1 MSPTATRTVG
11 VRPGTFEGV
20 GSVELTAG
28 DLTATF
34 LPGLGMVGVSLRH
47 AGDELLDR
55 RGGIEAYARRGA
67 VMGLPLLHP
76 WANRLSDHGYTVA
89 DRTVR
94 LPRDSPL
101 VHCEEHGLPI
111 HGLLAASPHWRVTD
125 AAPEEG
131 RARLRATLDFS
142 RPELLAAFPFP
153 HEIALE
159 AVLAP
164 TALTV
169 ATTLRPVADAAVP
182 IAFGFHPFLRLPG
195 EDRTRW
201 SLSLPPRRHLATDE
215 RGIPS
220 GTGEP
225 RPAGR
230 TALQDRG
237 YDDGY
242 DRLGEGAEFRV
253 TGGGRAVSVTL
264 RSGYPAAQVF
274 SPPGAQFVCFEPM
287 TAPADALRSGFGLR
301 QVAPGRAFT
310 AVFEIAVGDG

>member
-1 MSPTATRTVG
+1 MSSTPADGVG
-11 VRPGTFEGV
+11 VAPGTFGGV

-28 DLTATF
+28 DLAATF

-55 RGGIEAYARRGA
+55 RAGIEAYARRGA

-76 WANRLSDHGYTVA
+76 WANRLGDHGYTA
-89 DRTVR
+89 AGRTVR
-94 LPRDSPL
+94 LPTDSPL

-111 HGLLAASPHWRVTD
+111 HGVLAASPHWRVTD
-125 AAPEEG
+125 AAPRDG
-131 RARLRATLDFS
+131 RARMRATLDFD
-142 RPELLAAFPFP
+142 RPELLTAFPFP

-159 AVLAP
+159 V
-164 TALTV
+164 ALSPGALIV
-169 ATTLRPVADAAVP
+169 ATTLRPTADAAVP

-195 EDRTRW
+195 VDRTRW
-201 SLSLPPRRHLATDE
+201 SLSLPPRRHLDTDE

-242 DRLGEGAEFRV
+242 DTLGEGAVFGV
-253 TGGGRAVSVTL
+253 TGGGRTVTVTL
-264 RSGYPAAQVF
+264 RSGYPVAQVF

-301 QVAPGRAFT
+301 RVAPGRSFT

>member
-1 MSPTATRTVG
+1 MSPTTPHAVG
-11 VRPGTFEGV
+11 VRPGTFEGL
-20 GSVELTAG
+20 GSVELAAG
-28 DLTATF
+28 DLAATF

-76 WANRLSDHGYTVA
+76 WANRLGDHAYTVA

-94 LPRDSPL
+94 LPTDSPL
-101 VHCEEHGLPI
+101 VRCEEHGLPI
-111 HGLLAASPHWRVTD
+111 HGVLAASPHWRVTD
-125 AAPEEG
+125 AAPRDG
-131 RARLRATLDFS
+131 RARLRATLDFG

-159 AVLAP
+159 VVLAP
-164 TALTV
+164 TTLTV
-169 ATTLRPVADAAVP
+169 ATTLRPTADAAVP
-182 IAFGFHPFLRLPG
+182 IAFGFHPFLRPPG
-195 EDRTRW
+195 EDRARW
-201 SLSLPPRRHLATDE
+201 TLSLPPRRHLTTDE
-215 RGIPS
+215 RGIPC

-225 RPAGR
+225 RPADR
-230 TALQDRG
+230 IALQDRG

-242 DRLGEGAEFRV
+242 DGITDGAAFGLA
-253 TGGGRAVSVTL
+253 GGGRIITVTL

-274 SPPGAQFVCFEPM
+274 SPPGQQFVCFEPM

-301 QVAPGRAFT
+301 HVTPGRSFT
-310 AVFEIAVGDG
+310 AVFEIAVGGG

>member
-1 MSPTATRTVG
+1 MSSTATQAVA
-11 VRPGTFEGV
+11 VRSGTFEGV

-28 DLTATF
+28 HLAATF

-47 AGDELLDR
+47 AGEELLDR
-55 RGGIEAYARRGA
+55 RGGIEAYARQGA

-76 WANRLSDHGYTVA
+76 WANRLGNHAYTVA
-89 DRTVR
+89 GRTVR
-94 LPRDSPL
+94 LPTDSPL
-101 VHCEEHGLPI
+101 VHREEHGLPI
-111 HGLLAASPHWRVTD
+111 HGVLAASPHWRVTA
-125 AAPEEG
+125 AAPREG
-131 RARLRATLDFS
+131 RARMRATLHFN

-153 HEIALE
+153 HELALE
-159 AVLAP
+159 VALAP
-164 TALTV
+164 TTLTV
-169 ATTLRPVADAAVP
+169 ATTLRPTAHAAVP

-201 SLSLPPRRHLATDE
+201 SLSLPPRRHLDTDE

-225 RPAGR
+225 RRACR
-230 TALQDRG
+230 TALGERG

-242 DRLGEGAEFRV
+242 DGLGEDASFRV
-253 TGGGRAVSVTL
+253 TGGGRTVTVTL
-264 RSGYPAAQVF
+264 QSGYPAAQVF
-274 SPPGAQFVCFEPM
+274 SPAGAQFVCFEPM

-301 QVAPGRAFT
+301 QVAPGRSFT